1 MRMSSIVREISQGC
15 PFLQEGLLLTEQ
27 LKGVGLMSAHPARS
41 SLQSFAMTGEVYDTA
56 CVLLGGLIET
66 RHHGLNP
73 DFAVGIVARL
83 RKE

>member
-41 SLQSFAMTGEVYDTA
+41 SLQSFAMTGDDYDTA
-56 CVLLGGLIET
+56 RAVLKGGMKIK
-66 RHHGLNP
+66 HHGLNP
-73 DFAVGIVARL
+73 GFAVGIVSRL